1 VIGLRP
7 RLAVWLVA
15 FLGRHPQADP
25 RPGIRWADQHLRP
38 LGPRLLPL
46 VRQLASRP
54 EPLARWYA
62 GRAAGW
68 LPAEHAAAV
77 WPLLE
82 RLATD
87 PDRTVREGAHL
98 GAADASQLS
107 HAAWIRL
114 RAWAEDPRLKLRRAA
129 VVVCL
134 PHLRHGTEEARAQAE
149 AILQRL
155 GTDPRLRSLV
165 RRVRE
170 RAASP
175 C

>member
-15 FLGRHPQADP
+15 FLGRHPRADP

-38 LGPRLLPL
+38 LGPRLLPF
-46 VRQLASRP
+46 VQQLASRP
-54 EPLARWYA
+54 ELLARWYA

-68 LPAEHAAAV
+68 LPAQYATVV

-87 PDRTVREGAHL
+87 PDRTVREGAHM
-98 GAADASQLS
+98 GAADASR
-107 HAAWIRL
+107 ADPFAWPRL
-114 RAWAEDPRLKLRRAA
+114 RAWAEDPRLRLRRAA
-129 VVVCL
+129 VIVCL
-134 PHLRHGTEEARAQAE
+134 PHLQHGTEEARAQAE
-149 AILQRL
+149 AILQGL

-165 RRVRE
+165 RRVRNL
-170 RAASP
+170 AASP